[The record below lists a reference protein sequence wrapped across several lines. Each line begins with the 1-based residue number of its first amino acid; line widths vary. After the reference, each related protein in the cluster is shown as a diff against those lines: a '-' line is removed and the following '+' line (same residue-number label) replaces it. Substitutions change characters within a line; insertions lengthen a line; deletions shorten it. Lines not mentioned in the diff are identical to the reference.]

1 MFRITNETK
10 EEAVAKMKEILGS
23 DIPDDKVTEAFEAAV
38 RIVAK
43 SFGM

>member
-1 MFRITNETK
+1 MFRISNETK
-10 EEAVAKMKEILGS
+10 EEAVVKMKEILGP
-23 DIPDDKVTEAFEAAV
+23 DIPEDKLTEAFEAAV